1 MTKLVLSVLFSAAF
15 LLLGAWILAPSGA
28 PTVPRVGGDAPFLI
42 LTLLVGLL
50 TLIFMLGFR
59 GERHRM
65 KDFLLTSLLCKW
77 FGGKD
82 TRNE

>member
-15 LLLGAWILAPSGA
+15 LLLGAWILAPMGA
-28 PTVPRVGGDAPFLI
+28 PTVPRSSTEAPFLI

-50 TLIFMLGFR
+50 TLVFMLGFR

-65 KDFLLTSLLCKW
+65 KDFLLTAILCRWLSL
-77 FGGKD
+77 FRGKK
-82 TRNE
+82 